1 MASLPHLVKWH
12 EELSPFGLIVLGP
25 HLQSAKPGE
34 VKAKAEKLGVRFTLT
49 DRGSVSGN
57 ESRGIPHCFLFDHT
71 GKSVFEGH
79 PTKVEQKLR
88 EAVGA
93 AIVDGAEATNPP
105 KALTQIVEVLRR
117 GQPPLQSVQ
126 KLLTLQRST
135 DAPTASAAKALVTRI
150 LDGGQKRLDAAKELV
165 ATDAVTAYETAVD
178 LSTSFKGTPLAP
190 KATELVNKLKVDKVV
205 QAELKARPSLAKI
218 HALEFAMANRPT
230 EEDVKSAEFKKKFAA
245 VLKQMNSTL
254 MTMKRNWPDAKATK
268 EAIEICEEYE
278 VMGK

>member
-1 MASLPHLVKWH
+1 MASMPHLVKWH
-12 EELSPFGLIVLGP
+12 EELSPFGLIVIGP

-34 VKAKAEKLGVRFTLT
+34 VKAKAEKLGIRFTLT
-49 DRGSVSGN
+49 DRGSVAGN
-57 ESRGIPHCFLFDHT
+57 ESRGIPHCFLFDHN
-71 GKSVFEGH
+71 GKSIFEGH

-93 AIVDGAEATNPP
+93 AIVDAAEATKPP
-105 KALTQIVEVLRR
+105 KALTQIVEALRK

-126 KLLTLQRST
+126 KLLTLERST
-135 DAPTASAAKALVTRI
+135 DAPTAATAKALVTRI
-150 LDGGQKRLDAAKELV
+150 LDGGQQRLDAAKELI

-190 KATELVNKLKVDKVV
+190 KATEVVNKLKGDKVV
-205 QAELKARPSLAKI
+205 QSELKARPSLAKI

-245 VLKQMNSTL
+245 VLKQMNNTL

-278 VMGK
+278 VTGK